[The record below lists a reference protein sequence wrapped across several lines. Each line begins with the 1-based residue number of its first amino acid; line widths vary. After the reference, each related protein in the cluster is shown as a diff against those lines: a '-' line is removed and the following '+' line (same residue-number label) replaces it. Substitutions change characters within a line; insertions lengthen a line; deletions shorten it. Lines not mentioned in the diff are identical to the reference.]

1 MNDAGMSKQ
10 YINVKILVGLKCQ
23 NNVGMSK
30 HCRYIFVKMVRVYKT
45 GLHYHHLPTCYASLI
60 IERSKRLIKESENWI
75 MLLKLTLII
84 PKKWNKSFK
93 LSLLALPAVL
103 IYTLAA

>member
-10 YINVKILVGLKCQ
+10 YIN
-23 NNVGMSK
+23 
-30 HCRYIFVKMVRVYKT
+30 VKMVRVYKT

-60 IERSKRLIKESENWI
+60 IERSKRLIKQSENWI

-84 PKKWNKSFK
+84 PKKWNKSCK

>member
-1 MNDAGMSKQ
+1 MNAAGMSKQ
-10 YINVKILVGLKCQ
+10 YIHVKMVVDLKCQ
-23 NNVGMSK
+23 SDAGMSK

-60 IERSKRLIKESENWI
+60 IERSKRLIKQSENWI

-84 PKKWNKSFK
+84 PKRWNMSCK
-93 LSLLALPAVL
+93 LYLLALLAVFV
-103 IYTLAA
+103 YSLAG